1 MQILAI
7 DASSKASGVA
17 VFDNQDL
24 IHYDCYTAYSKD
36 LIKRIKKMV
45 LCIDELLMKY
55 PNIEKVILEEVHPEN
70 NNTINMQTQR
80 ALMWL
85 QGEIVIMLHDK
96 YPKIKVEYVFPSQ
109 WRSLCGIHTGRG
121 IKRASL
127 KEKSIE
133 FVNKKYNLN
142 LTNDDISDAIC
153 LGTSSILKNGISWE

>member
-7 DASSKASGVA
+7 DASTSSSGIA
-17 VFDNQDL
+17 IFDNQDL
-24 IHYDCYTAYSKD
+24 IHYDCYTAFSKD
-36 LIKRIKKMV
+36 LINRIKKMV
-45 LCIDELLMKY
+45 NCIDEILVKY
-55 PNIEKVILEEVHPEN
+55 PNIKRIVLEEVHPEN
-70 NNTINMQTQR
+70 KNTINVQTQK

-96 YPKIKVEYVFPSQ
+96 YPSIKVEYLLPSQ

-121 IKRASL
+121 VKRNSL

-133 FVNKKYNLN
+133 FANKKYNLN
-142 LTNDDISDAIC
+142 LTNNDISDAIC